1 MQTMRP
7 GPSGYHRDG
16 GHGGNAY
23 GGNGGNFGR
32 HEKGKKLEYAFFSG
46 TSPKFMDAITKML
59 EKQSFEKQDYLFKEG
74 DVGFNMYFIS
84 SGSVIL
90 CSSSALQEVE
100 VLSRGSHCGDLA
112 LLGSSKRLSNAIARE
127 HTECLVLR
135 NRHFQAILE
144 RFPEEKEYFGQVALE
159 RKKQLKQV
167 AKLHRIMEK
176 GAGLRPRRAWR
187 EDSDS
192 DRDATDDP
200 APKVP
205 VEEETP
211 LPDTEIPGA
220 YPKMSKMNILDLAA
234 PPRHGP
240 EQLVPLKIP
249 EVPETDRVMQA
260 RMGKE
265 LASVGRAAFAR
276 KMQVAEAL
284 YKEMAPAGASSLRPG
299 AGVRPSSAFSRTPLR
314 PDKKVLEVDEN
325 PRSGSK
331 SRAGAAVP
339 PAVKKA
345 LEEDDDDGFDVNFD
359 LKTDF
364 SKVNLNAVDPWRR
377 AVSA

>member
-1 MQTMRP
+1 MRP

-23 GGNGGNFGR
+23 GNGGNVGR
-32 HEKGKKLEYAFFSG
+32 QEKRSKLEYAFFSG
-46 TSPKFMDAITKML
+46 TSPKFVDAITKML

-90 CSSSALQEVE
+90 CSTSDVQEVQ

-159 RKKQLKQV
+159 RKKQMKQM
-167 AKLHRIMEK
+167 AKLHRVMEN
-176 GAGLRPRRAWR
+176 GVRLRPRRAWR

-200 APKVP
+200 APKLP
-205 VEEETP
+205 VEDATP

-240 EQLVPLKIP
+240 EQLAPLKMP
-249 EVPETDRVMQA
+249 EVPETDRLMQA

-276 KMQVAEAL
+276 KMQVAEEL
-284 YKEMAPAGASSLRPG
+284 FKEMAPAGASSLRPG
-299 AGVRPSSAFSRTPLR
+299 AIGANRPSSAFSRTPR
-314 PDKKVLEVDEN
+314 PDKKVLEVDA
-325 PRSGSK
+325 PRQGSK
-331 SRAGAAVP
+331 SRSSAAVP

-364 SKVNLNAVDPWRR
+364 SRVSLNAVDPWRR